1 MRNLKSSHKM
11 KFTDTT
17 STTTLIAQGSTS
29 AIFIAFLNST
39 LIEMIP
45 YLVVAF
51 VLIITDLKFGVQ
63 AARKRGEDIR
73 ASRAIRRT
81 AGKAFEYFCWITIA
95 STLTVAFDIKFIE
108 YAILGLVMGIEI
120 MSIVANWLF
129 VHNKVI
135 KGLNIFKIIGEKAG
149 VDLSE
154 VKIEEIKEDKNGINK

>member
-1 MRNLKSSHKM
+1 MIM

-39 LIEMIP
+39 LIEMTP
-45 YLVVAF
+45 YLIAAF
-51 VLIITDLKFGVQ
+51 ALIITDLVFGVK

-73 ASRAIRRT
+73 VSRGIRRT

-95 STLTVAFDIKFIE
+95 STLTVAFEMKFIE
-108 YAILGLVMGIEI
+108 FAILGLVMGIEI
-120 MSIVANWLF
+120 ISVVGNWLF

-154 VKIEEIKEDKNGINK
+154 VKIEEIKENKNGINK